1 MRPLVPSIFLALL
14 SAASLLAGDLAITSQ
29 VTGGRGAAAK
39 DGTQVQYFSASRM
52 RVNHPGAK
60 TDSLVDY
67 GQEVIYVVDH
77 DKKVITK
84 LTFKDMQDAMQAM
97 EEQMAGMPEMV
108 TKMMFGD
115 VSEVKVEQLGPDTV
129 LGRPCKKVRVT
140 LGKMAEELSVD
151 PTLQV
156 PVKDYAKAMS
166 MLNRM
171 PGQAGAL
178 FKRIY
183 EETAR
188 LKGVPLRT
196 HVTGLMGMDVTT
208 VATAISTA
216 PLPEATWAL
225 PADYTMKDGGKEM
238 KNAMKGKR

>member
-1 MRPLVPSIFLALL
+1 MRTLVASVCLVIL
-14 SAASLLAGDLAITSQ
+14 SAATLLASDLTLTSQ
-29 VTGGRGAAAK
+29 VTGKGAAAK
-39 DGTQVQYFSASRM
+39 EGTQIQYFSPSRM
-52 RVNHPGAK
+52 RVNHPGGK
-60 TDSLVDY
+60 VDSFVDY
-67 GQEVIYVVDH
+67 GQEVIYSIDH
-77 DKKVITK
+77 GKKVITK

-97 EEQMAGMPEMV
+97 EEQMAGMPEMI

-115 VSEVKVEQLGPDTV
+115 VSDVKVEQLGPDTV
-129 LGRPCKKVRVT
+129 LGRPCKKVRIT
-140 LGKMAEELSVD
+140 IGKMAEELSVD
-151 PTLQV
+151 PSLHV

-171 PGQAGAL
+171 PGQAGLL

-196 HVTGLMGMDVTT
+196 HVTGLMGMDLSTEV
-208 VATAISTA
+208 TAISTA
-216 PLPEATWAL
+216 PIPDATWAL
-225 PADYTMKDGGKEM
+225 PSDYTMKDGGKEM